1 MVINSGKNVA
11 GATTYAGRGI
21 FLSNGTGA
29 GYGRGIEVGAPVVD
43 SAFLF
48 SGSIHSAATETA
60 IIRSTGTAHKGI
72 NFRNSVHTSG
82 IAMDIA
88 VNDAYAVNGKP
99 VLKRQAGGWCK
110 VIGTIGSN
118 RNYFGGD
125 FNLNNVNTSFVLAN
139 TTDLQGH
146 VIALYKILFTLVND
160 YRFQGSIGGNPNSNA
175 NASFQTPPA

>member
-1 MVINSGKNVA
+1 MS
-11 GATTYAGRGI
+11 Y
-21 FLSNGTGA
+21 GTGA
-29 GYGRGIEVGAPVVD
+29 GYGRGIEIAAPVVD

-72 NFRNSVHTSG
+72 NFRNSAHTSG

-88 VNDAYAVNGKP
+88 ANDAYAVNGTA

-110 VIGTIGSN
+110 VIGSTSTY

-125 FNLNNVNTSFVLAN
+125 FNLNNVNTSFVLA
-139 TTDLQGH
+139 TTADLQSH
-146 VIALYKILFTLVND
+146 VMALYRILFTYIND
-160 YRFQGSIGGNPNSNA
+160 ARFHGQIGGNPNSSA
-175 NASFQTPPA
+175 NASFQTPPT